1 MPNISH
7 LRKQISV
14 TMIEISNILTIL
26 FVVAGI
32 FFLLIGSIGTIRLPD
47 FYSRTHATSKS
58 DTLGMMLIIIGLI
71 IYEGM
76 NINSGKLFLILLFIL
91 LANPIGAHALAR
103 AAIHSGLM
111 PIFRDN
117 KKKKEDS

>member
-1 MPNISH
+1 
-7 LRKQISV
+7 
-14 TMIEISNILTIL
+14 MIDITSIFTII

-71 IYEGM
+71 IFEGFTL
-76 NINSGKLFLILLFIL
+76 NSGKLFLVLLFIVV
-91 LANPIGAHALAR
+91 ANPIGAHALAR
-103 AAIHSGLM
+103 AAYESGLK
-111 PIFRDN
+111 PKFLDN
-117 KKKKEDS
+117 KKD

>member
-1 MPNISH
+1 
-7 LRKQISV
+7 
-14 TMIEISNILTIL
+14 MIEISNILTIC

-58 DTLGMMLIIIGLI
+58 DTLGMLLIITGLI
-71 IYEGM
+71 IYEGF

-103 AAIHSGLM
+103 AAIHSGLL
-111 PIFRDN
+111 PSFKDN
-117 KKKKEDS
+117 NKKEDG

>member
-1 MPNISH
+1 
-7 LRKQISV
+7 
-14 TMIEISNILTIL
+14 MIDITNILTIL

-58 DTLGMMLIIIGLI
+58 DTLGMMLIILGLI
-71 IYEGM
+71 IYEGL

-91 LANPIGAHALAR
+91 LANPVGAHALAR
-103 AAIHSGLM
+103 AAINSGLK
-111 PIFRDN
+111 PIFEDH

>member
-1 MPNISH
+1 
-7 LRKQISV
+7 
-14 TMIEISNILTIL
+14 MIEISNILTIF

-71 IYEGM
+71 IYEGL

-103 AAIHSGLM
+103 AAINSGLM
-111 PIFRDN
+111 PTFKDN
-117 KKKKEDS
+117 EKKKEDG

>member
-1 MPNISH
+1 
-7 LRKQISV
+7 
-14 TMIEISNILTIL
+14 MIEISNIFTIF

-58 DTLGMMLIIIGLI
+58 DTLGMMLVIIGLI
-71 IYEGM
+71 IYEGL

-91 LANPIGAHALAR
+91 LANPVGAHALAR
-103 AAIHSGLM
+103 AALNSGLT
-111 PIFRDN
+111 PIFD
-117 KKKKEDS
+117 KKKKEDN

>member
-1 MPNISH
+1 
-7 LRKQISV
+7 
-14 TMIEISNILTIL
+14 MIEISNILTIF

-58 DTLGMMLIIIGLI
+58 DTLGMLLIITGLI
-71 IYEGM
+71 IFEGF

-103 AAIHSGLM
+103 AAMNSGLL
-111 PIFRDN
+111 PSFKDN
-117 KKKKEDS
+117 NKKEDG

>member
-1 MPNISH
+1 MID
-7 LRKQISV
+7 ITSV
-14 TMIEISNILTIL
+14 LTII

-58 DTLGMMLIIIGLI
+58 DTLGMILIIIGLI
-71 IYEGM
+71 IFEGFTL
-76 NINSGKLFLILLFIL
+76 NSGKLSLVLLFIL

-103 AAIHSGLM
+103 AAHASGLS
-111 PIFRDN
+111 PRFLDN
-117 KKKKEDS
+117 KKD